1 MALTAIA
8 VLAGA
13 TAAVAVT
20 TPDTLGQT
28 TAQQRIVG
36 TNGPGFDTLALGP
49 GESTYIVRE
58 EGIGTAQAGRENRRT
73 QIAYFGQLSDFQ
85 LADEESPARAE
96 PLDPVAGFASAFRPW
111 ESTLPHIAAAMV
123 RQMNTFAGASPHT
136 AGNGS
141 TRAMDFTIDTGDA
154 ADSQQYNET
163 LWVRQIVEGG
173 AVNPNSGVVESP
185 ANNPANPFCESTNGA
200 ALDDPGAVDV
210 PTNYTGVQDF
220 GDSYDESTTLYYDPE
235 APAGTF
241 AGWPTYPN
249 LMDESQQPFNSP
261 GLSMPHYQAIG
272 NHDGLVQGNLA
283 ATSLFE
289 QVATGCIKVEAVAF
303 EDGTNFLNFDED
315 DIQDAWNLPYTDG
328 DPNAMYVPPDP
339 NRRFVSKAQ
348 YKAVFQNGTQADGHG
363 FDYVDPA
370 QLSASNGAAGYYSFE
385 PIPGLRMIAL
395 DTVSEGGALQASSEG
410 NLDDPQFQWLK
421 SELEKATA
429 ANELVMLYSHHAPDS
444 FQAVAIPDENA
455 PDCTAP
461 DAHGHD
467 VNPGCDV
474 DPRPSTPIHLKADMV
489 NLLHQY
495 PHVIAWVAGH
505 SHEHKVQA
513 FPAPDGKSGFWVV
526 RTAAEA
532 DWPQQARLLELFDN
546 NDGTLSLFGTAIDHA
561 SNATAAASGTDAA
574 TLDEND
580 LASIGRTIGF
590 NDPQYGAPEGEGVP
604 SDRNVELLIK
614 DPRSKLRAGRCVNP
628 FTGTNGPE
636 TIVGSKFGDKI
647 RGLGGN
653 DVLRG
658 RRGADCVYGAGG
670 NDRVFGER
678 GNDSASGGPGK
689 DLVSGSDGAD
699 RLNGNKG
706 GDRILAGKGKD
717 KVFGGAGNDRIAAG
731 GGGRDVIK
739 CGKGRRDRVI
749 ADRRDVTRGCEVVR
763 RP

>member
-1 MALTAIA
+1 MAILATASVAGA
-8 VLAGA
+8 VLN
-13 TAAVAVT
+13 
-20 TPDTLGQT
+20 PDTLGQT

-36 TNGPGFDTLALGP
+36 TNGPGFDTLTLGP

-73 QIAYFGQLSDFQ
+73 ALAYFGQLSDFQ

-136 AGNGS
+136 TGSGS
-141 TRAMDFTIDTGDA
+141 TRPMDFTIDTGDA

-163 LWVRQIVEGG
+163 VWVRQIVEGG
-173 AVNPNSGVVESP
+173 VVNPNSGVVESP
-185 ANNPANPFCESTNGA
+185 VTAPNSPFCESTNGA
-200 ALDDPGAVDV
+200 NIDDPPAVDD
-210 PTNYTGVQDF
+210 PTDYTGVQDF
-220 GDSYDESTTLYYDPE
+220 DDSYDENTNLYYDPE
-235 APAGTF
+235 TPLGAF
-241 AGWPTYPN
+241 ASWPTYPN
-249 LMDESQQPFNSP
+249 LMDESQDSFSSP
-261 GLSMPHYQAIG
+261 GLNVPHYQAIG

-283 ATSLFE
+283 ATTIFE
-289 QVATGCIKVEAVAF
+289 EVATGCIKVEAVAF
-303 EDGTNFLNFDED
+303 EGGNTFLNFNQQ
-315 DIQDAWNLPYTDG
+315 DIRNAWNAPHPDG

-339 NRRFVSKAQ
+339 ARRFVSKQQ
-348 YKAVFQNGTQADGHG
+348 YKEVFQSGTQADGHG

-370 QLSASNGAAGYYSFE
+370 ELAASNGAAGYYSFE
-385 PIPGLRMIAL
+385 PVPGLRLIAL
-395 DTVSEGGALQASSEG
+395 DTVSEGGALQASAEG
-410 NLDDPQFQWLK
+410 NLDHPQFLWLEE
-421 SELEKATA
+421 ELKKATE
-429 ANELVMLYSHHAPDS
+429 ANELVMLYSHHAPAS
-444 FQAVAIPDENA
+444 FQSAPIPDENA
-455 PDCTAP
+455 PDCTTTDP
-461 DAHGHD
+461 HGHD

-474 DPRPSTPIHLKADMV
+474 DPRASTPIHLEGDMV

-505 SHEHKVQA
+505 SHEHRVQA
-513 FPAPDGKSGFWVV
+513 YPAPGGGSGFWVV

-546 NDGTLSLFGTAIDHA
+546 EDGTLSLFGTAIDHA
-561 SNATAAASGTDAA
+561 SNATAPATGTNAT

-590 NDPQYGAPEGEGVP
+590 NDPQYGAPEGENAP

-614 DPRSKLRAGRCVNP
+614 DPRRTLQPGRCINP
-628 FTGTNGPE
+628 LVGTNGPN
-636 TIVGSKFGDKI
+636 TLTGSKFGDKI

-658 RRGADCVYGAGG
+658 RKGADCVYGGKG
-670 NDRVFGER
+670 IDRVFGER
-678 GNDSASGGPGK
+678 GNDTVSGGAGN
-689 DLVSGSDGAD
+689 DLVHGSDGVD

-706 GDRILAGKGKD
+706 ADRIIAGKGKD

-739 CGKGRRDRVI
+739 CGKGRRDRAV
-749 ADRRDVTRGCEVVR
+749 ADRRDVTRGCETVR